1 MGEKRGRKANGW
13 TGNLN
18 GEFGGNDAKIFIKW
32 WVMHKTVL
40 RLLKKMND
48 YEQVNHRMFA

>member
-1 MGEKRGRKANGW
+1 MEEKRGRKANGW

-48 YEQVNHRMFA
+48 YGQVNHRMFA